1 MYLIYHIT
9 LLDQVI
15 KGSFGFTERKSSLY
29 VSSLPGFSVISIVV
43 AEIYFLIHHVT
54 ACLYD
59 LKIEQVRPHHDVI
72 FFFIGGI
79 IAN

>member
-29 VSSLPGFSVISIVV
+29 VYSLPGFSVIIIVV
-43 AEIYFLIHHVT
+43 AEI
-54 ACLYD
+54 
-59 LKIEQVRPHHDVI
+59 
-72 FFFIGGI
+72 
-79 IAN
+79 